1 MRNSR
6 NHRIHLVGCLTIATM
21 NHGMIHGMIA
31 TRTRTDTLVFR
42 VQVRLP
48 LTHCLCRGEPLFS
61 QAKSPPPSRLP
72 DMNLLAV
79 ALLAVAANAADD
91 AVSAPYASLRGTQL
105 AGDLAFDGTCPG
117 SSAYLHAGMKVTT
130 TAAVACQY
138 VSAEVAARVNGQY
151 SAWHD
156 PHNNGTYTFDFDIGP
171 GDIKLSRVTGDKKYT
186 DKIIITLVDDGD
198 AACKLEACSESQ
210 VSSLLDFG
218 TNYCNLKMLYCGSGD
233 GCKPVMNDFS
243 VGAEKTEAIG
253 QASVDMSACL
263 KV

>member
-1 MRNSR
+1 MQRVPASGRARRAAGHGHRHSCGVWGARHRQSR
-6 NHRIHLVGCLTIATM
+6 R
-21 NHGMIHGMIA
+21 
-31 TRTRTDTLVFR
+31 
-42 VQVRLP
+42 
-48 LTHCLCRGEPLFS
+48 
-61 QAKSPPPSRLP
+61 SRLSR
-72 DMNLLAV
+72 LLVIRVEEVVHLAV

-198 AACKLEACSESQ
+198 ARQ
-210 VSSLLDFG
+210 LLDLPVIQILHAGRRLNAGAPQLLRGG
-218 TNYCNLKMLYCGSGD
+218 T
-233 GCKPVMNDFS
+233 S
-243 VGAEKTEAIG
+243 VERAGGGG
-253 QASVDMSACL
+253 QEGVQSVVAA
-263 KV
+263 